1 MNLSKAKVA
10 DRLVA
15 GALLRLLAP
24 LRFLRDLRAG
34 YRERLDVR
42 HIAFVKF
49 WGVGNAALL
58 LPVLQDL
65 RERYPAARLTAVTLP
80 PNVPLF
86 ERVADRVISVRV
98 GNVVQCFLDLCR
110 AILELRRERIDLAFD
125 FEQFARSSQLLLF
138 LAGARQT
145 IAFDTAGQGRAGLA
159 EVRVPYRHTRH
170 VSDCFQDLARA
181 GGVRREKYR
190 PGGLQPLTEAAAEAD
205 QWCRRAGVPQG
216 PLVVLHPGS
225 GDNFPGRRWPTRRF
239 GLLGRR
245 LHDEGAVV
253 AVSGTAAEARLVRE
267 VIEASDRPL
276 HDWCGRQDLEQLIA
290 HLARASLLVSNDTA
304 PVHLASGLGVP
315 VIGLYGPNTPLL
327 YGPLS
332 PGSAAFYDAPPC
344 SPCITNFNYKTSRC
358 LNPVCIDAIMLDAVT
373 DIARMRLRRRAAE
386 RSA

>member
-10 DRLVA
+10 DKLVA

-24 LRFLRDLRAG
+24 LRFLRDVRAG
-34 YRERLDVR
+34 YRARLDVR
-42 HIAFVKF
+42 RIAFVKF

-65 RERYPAARLTAVTLP
+65 RERYPVARLTAVTLP
-80 PNVPLF
+80 ANAPLF
-86 ERVADRVISVRV
+86 ERVADRVIPVRV
-98 GNVVQCFLDLCR
+98 DNVVQCFGDLSR
-110 AILELRRERIDLAFD
+110 AILELRRERIDLALD

-145 IAFDTAGQGRAGLA
+145 VAFDTAGQGRAGLA

-170 VSDCFQDLARA
+170 VSECFQDLVRA
-181 GGVRREKYR
+181 AGVRRQKYR
-190 PGGLQPLTEAAAEAD
+190 PGGLLPLPAAVTQANE
-205 QWCRRAGVPQG
+205 WCRRAGMPQK
-216 PLVVLHPGS
+216 PLVVVHPGS

-239 GLLGRR
+239 GLLARR
-245 LHDEGAVV
+245 LYDEGAVV
-253 AVSGTAAEARLVRE
+253 AVSGTASETRLVRE

-276 HDWCGRQDLEQLIA
+276 HDWCGRLDLEQLIA

-304 PVHLASGLGVP
+304 PVHLASGLAVP

-332 PGSAAFYDAPPC
+332 PGSAALYDAPPC

-358 LNPVCIDAIMLDAVT
+358 LNPVCIDAITLDAVT

-386 RSA
+386 RIA